1 MLQTLTARMRRSPS
15 LFGRVRDRLRRL
27 SWVAHRQQYAALPW
41 RQTKAGL
48 EILLITSRET
58 RRWVI
63 PKGWPMITL
72 AAHDA
77 AAQEAWEEAG
87 VRGEVG
93 DTPLGAFRYHKR
105 MKSGSPQRCRV
116 DVFPLAVRVEE
127 KDWPEKRQRQRRW
140 VPAPEA
146 SRMVEEIGLRQII
159 DAFAA
164 SRDAQT

>member
-1 MLQTLTARMRRSPS
+1 MRRGRS
-15 LFGRVRDRLRRL
+15 LIGRVRERLHAL
-27 SWVAHRQQYAALPW
+27 TWAAHRQQYAALPW
-41 RQTKAGL
+41 RRGKDGI

-87 VRGEVG
+87 VRGEIGPDPIGV
-93 DTPLGAFRYHKR
+93 FRYRKR
-105 MKSGSPQRCRV
+105 MKSGPPQRCRV
-116 DVFPLAVRVEE
+116 DVFPLAVASEA

-140 VPAPEA
+140 VPALEA
-146 SRMVEEIGLRQII
+146 ARMVEEPGLRLLIEG
-159 DAFAA
+159 FASA
-164 SRDAQT
+164 REAA